1 MAKAANFRANNNAQG
16 HGNRVRG
23 LILHDTS
30 RDRREVPE
38 TLLSWLGSHGGADVW
53 RSRRH
58 AGRPI
63 RAPARLAGW
72 CVSARSRAAAPTFA
86 GPNSSDASTEVRP

>member
-38 TLLSWLGSHGGADVW
+38 TLLS
-53 RSRRH
+53 
-58 AGRPI
+58 
-63 RAPARLAGW
+63 
-72 CVSARSRAAAPTFA
+72 
-86 GPNSSDASTEVRP
+86 